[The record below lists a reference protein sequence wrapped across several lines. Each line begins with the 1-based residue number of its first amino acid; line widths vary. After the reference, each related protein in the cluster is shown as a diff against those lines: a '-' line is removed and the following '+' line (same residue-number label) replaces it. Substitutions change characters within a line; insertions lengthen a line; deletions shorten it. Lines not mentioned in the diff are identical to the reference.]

1 MRMGKC
7 KNITRLLSD
16 ALDRSL
22 TTGEWVAIRL
32 HLPTCSGCR
41 NYRKQIRLLR
51 VAGDHA
57 SSLPARIMQRI
68 GTATPANARRPAC
81 PDSVRKARMRRFVD
95 RADVR
100 FNTSRMF
107 LELRTRA

>member
-1 MRMGKC
+1 MGKC

-51 VAGDHA
+51 TAAQVASGIAAADG
-57 SSLPARIMQRI
+57 AR
-68 GTATPANARRPAC
+68 GAE
-81 PDSVRKARMRRFVD
+81 D
-95 RADVR
+95 RED
-100 FNTSRMF
+100 
-107 LELRTRA
+107 

>member
-22 TTGEWVAIRL
+22 STGEWVAIRL

-51 VAGDHA
+51 EAAHTMSGISMPDTAGSD
-57 SSLPARIMQRI
+57 
-68 GTATPANARRPAC
+68 
-81 PDSVRKARMRRFVD
+81 D
-95 RADVR
+95 
-100 FNTSRMF
+100 
-107 LELRTRA
+107 

>member
-1 MRMGKC
+1 MGKC

-22 TTGEWVAIRL
+22 TSGEWLAIRL

-51 VAGDHA
+51 AAAHTVSGIESADAAGNGE
-57 SSLPARIMQRI
+57 R
-68 GTATPANARRPAC
+68 
-81 PDSVRKARMRRFVD
+81 
-95 RADVR
+95 
-100 FNTSRMF
+100 
-107 LELRTRA
+107 

>member
-7 KNITRLLSD
+7 KDITRLLSD

-22 TTGEWVAIRL
+22 STGEWLAIRL

-51 VAGDHA
+51 VAAHVAGGVANVDGKVSGD
-57 SSLPARIMQRI
+57 
-68 GTATPANARRPAC
+68 
-81 PDSVRKARMRRFVD
+81 
-95 RADVR
+95 
-100 FNTSRMF
+100 
-107 LELRTRA
+107 E

>member
-1 MRMGKC
+1 MGKC

-16 ALDRSL
+16 ALDRRL

-51 VAGDHA
+51 VAAHTVSG
-57 SSLPARIMQRI
+57 I
-68 GTATPANARRPAC
+68 ATPGTGGS
-81 PDSVRKARMRRFVD
+81 DD
-95 RADVR
+95 
-100 FNTSRMF
+100 
-107 LELRTRA
+107 